1 MIIYFISLIIFF
13 DHLIGWLIRMLPIE
27 FHKSGVIWLC
37 NMIVK
42 ERYRFLLPNQQKCYF
57 SFASLIL
64 SLISSFYWRLYEKW
78 KVIAKI
84 CIVVDAKCVVGLFSF
99 LLGNKGRNKKAKFM
113 LFGVSQFMIL
123 YLTRRVIRCQYS
135 DIFFSF
141 IKNMLVIKSLY
152 QHWKFFLKMD
162 KT

>member
-27 FHKSGVIWLC
+27 FHKGGVIWFC

-42 ERYRFLLPNQQKCYF
+42 ERYRFQLPNQQKFYF
-57 SFASLIL
+57 SFANLII

-135 DIFFSF
+135 DIFFF
-141 IKNMLVIKSLY
+141 FYKKYVGY
-152 QHWKFFLKMD
+152 QKFVSALEIFFED
-162 KT
+162 G